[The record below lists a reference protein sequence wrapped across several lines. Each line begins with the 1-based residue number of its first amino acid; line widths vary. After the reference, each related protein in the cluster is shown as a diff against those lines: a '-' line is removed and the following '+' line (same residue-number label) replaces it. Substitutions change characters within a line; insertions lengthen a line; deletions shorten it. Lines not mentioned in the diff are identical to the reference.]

1 MENLYHYGRIAQETA
16 ANTDPFGCSLAA
28 VNLPRG
34 EILQRQLK
42 TDPDQSY
49 YLYIPFNAG
58 SSPKLFVSVH
68 GISRN
73 AGEHARYFTGLAERH
88 GVVVVSP
95 LFTKLRFPDYQRL
108 GHQGRGLRADQ
119 MLDRIVDEV
128 GWLTFADNS
137 RLYLFGYS
145 GGGQFV
151 HRYAMAH
158 PGRVAGVAIG
168 AAGWYTFPDFDC
180 RYPRG
185 TGSSRKLPDIGF
197 DPDKFLRIP
206 ACVLVGE
213 RDNRTDPSLNQSG
226 PINEQQGCNR
236 LQRGR
241 RWIEAM
247 QQAARSHGLTTP
259 YRFHV
264 LPKAGHSFQR
274 CMLRG
279 AMGDIAS
286 QFLFEPWRPGLLQAK
301 RFSPECTSQL
311 QGMLSPSHHNA
322 AIFA

>member
-1 MENLYHYGRIAQETA
+1 MENLYHYDRIAPGVA
-16 ANTDPFGCSLAA
+16 AKTDLFGCPLAA
-28 VNLPRG
+28 VDLPRG

-42 TDPDQSY
+42 TDPDQIY
-49 YLYIPFNAG
+49 YLYIPVNAG

-73 AGEHARYFTGLAERH
+73 AGECARYFTDLADLY

-95 LFTKLRFPDYQRL
+95 LFTKLRFPYYQRL
-108 GHQGRGLRADQ
+108 GRQDQGLRADR
-119 MLDRIVDEV
+119 MLDLIVEEV
-128 GWLTFADNS
+128 GWLTTADNS
-137 RLYLFGYS
+137 RMYLFGYS

-151 HRYAMAH
+151 HRYAMTH
-158 PGRVAGVAIG
+158 PGRVAGIALG
-168 AAGWYTFPDFDC
+168 AAGWYTFPDPDC

-213 RDNRTDPSLNQSG
+213 RDNRTDSSLNQSG
-226 PINEQQGCNR
+226 RINEQQGCNR

-247 QQAARSHGLTTP
+247 QQAARSRGLTTP

-264 LPKAGHSFQR
+264 LPKAGHSFRR

-279 AMGDIAS
+279 AMGNIVFK
-286 QFLFEPWRPGLLQAK
+286 FLLEPLWSDQLQAK
-301 RFSPECTSQL
+301 RFCPESTALL
-311 QGMLSPSHHNA
+311 QGTPCSSHQ
-322 AIFA
+322 